1 MMGSERRV
9 YSKDFKEEAVRL
21 YETSGKSAR
30 QIEHDLDI
38 TPGLIQKWRARLRQ
52 AGTQAFPGK
61 GHLTEAEAELRR
73 LKRELE
79 ITRQERD
86 ILKKA
91 IEVFSRDRR

>member
-1 MMGSERRV
+1 MSSERRT
-9 YSKDFKEEAVRL
+9 YSRDFKQEAVRL

-30 QIEHDLDI
+30 EIEQDLDI
-38 TPGLIQKWRARLRQ
+38 TPGMLQKWRARLRQ
-52 AGTQAFPGK
+52 EGEQAFPGK
-61 GHLTEAEAELRR
+61 GHQAEADTELRR

>member
-1 MMGSERRV
+1 MMSSERRTD
-9 YSKDFKEEAVRL
+9 SKDFKQEAVRL

-30 QIEHDLDI
+30 EIEQDLDI
-38 TPGLIQKWRARLRQ
+38 TPGMLQKWRARLRQ
-52 AGTQAFPGK
+52 EGEQAFPGK
-61 GHLTEAEAELRR
+61 GHQAAADAELRR
-73 LKRELE
+73 LKQELE

>member
-1 MMGSERRV
+1 MMSSERRT
-9 YSKDFKEEAVRL
+9 YTKEFKQEAVRL
-21 YETSGKSAR
+21 YESSGKSAR
-30 QIEHDLDI
+30 EIELDLDI
-38 TPGLIQKWRARLRQ
+38 TPGLVQKWRAGMRQ
-52 AGTQAFPGK
+52 AGETAFPGK
-61 GHLTEAEAELRR
+61 GHQTDADAELRR

>member
-1 MMGSERRV
+1 MMSNERRT
-9 YSKDFKEEAVRL
+9 YSKAFKQEAVHL

-30 QIEHDLDI
+30 EIEQDLDI
-38 TPGLIQKWRARLRQ
+38 TPGMLQKWRARLRQ
-52 AGTQAFPGK
+52 EGEQAFPGK
-61 GHLTEAEAELRR
+61 GHQVEADAELRR

>member
-1 MMGSERRV
+1 MMSSERRT
-9 YSKDFKEEAVRL
+9 YTRDFKQEAVRL

-30 QIEHDLDI
+30 EIEQDLDI
-38 TPGLIQKWRARLRQ
+38 TPGMLQKWRAQLRQ
-52 AGTQAFPGK
+52 DGGQAFPGK
-61 GHLTEAEAELRR
+61 GHQSEADAELRR

>member
-1 MMGSERRV
+1 MSSERRT
-9 YSKDFKEEAVRL
+9 YTRDFKPEAVRL

-30 QIEHDLDI
+30 EIEQDLDI
-38 TPGLIQKWRARLRQ
+38 TPGMLQKWRARLRQ
-52 AGTQAFPGK
+52 DGTNAFPGK
-61 GHLTEAEAELRR
+61 GQQLEADAERR
-73 LKRELE
+73 RQKRELA

>member
-1 MMGSERRV
+1 MMSNERRT
-9 YSKDFKEEAVRL
+9 YTKAFKQEAVRL

-30 QIEHDLDI
+30 EIEQDLDI
-38 TPGLIQKWRARLRQ
+38 MPGMLQKWQTRLRQ
-52 AGTQAFPGK
+52 DGGEAFPGK
-61 GHLTEAEAELRR
+61 GHQNEAEAELRR